1 MRTALNVFLYI
12 VAIALVFVN
21 LFVFNDRLE
30 QAKQEAYSEG
40 YAAAQQELESDIEHA
55 RITGFAEGYEKGRK
69 EGFDGGM
76 NTALSDSLMGEHY
89 RNEYYDD
96 DYRALEDMIQDEVY
110 ERTQRIMEENEALRD
125 ILDEY
130 DIGYDY

>member
-1 MRTALNVFLYI
+1 MRKALNVLLYI

-55 RITGFAEGYEKGRK
+55 RITGFAEGYEKGREAGIEFAREAHSDPDGATYWLLF
-69 EGFDGGM
+69 EG
-76 NTALSDSLMGEHY
+76 
-89 RNEYYDD
+89 
-96 DYRALEDMIQDEVY
+96 DE
-110 ERTQRIMEENEALRD
+110 
-125 ILDEY
+125 
-130 DIGYDY
+130 